1 MLSGRRNWQVTAED
15 VADILER
22 PLDQV
27 LHVVSYMT
35 SMGVLATSRIDG
47 AWHYHLTRMDEAG

>member
-1 MLSGRRNWQVTAED
+1 MDLLECRRNRAVTTHD
-15 VADILER
+15 LADFLSR

-35 SMGVLATSRIDG
+35 SLGLLAAHREADG
-47 AWHYHLTRMDEAG
+47 WYYQLVAC